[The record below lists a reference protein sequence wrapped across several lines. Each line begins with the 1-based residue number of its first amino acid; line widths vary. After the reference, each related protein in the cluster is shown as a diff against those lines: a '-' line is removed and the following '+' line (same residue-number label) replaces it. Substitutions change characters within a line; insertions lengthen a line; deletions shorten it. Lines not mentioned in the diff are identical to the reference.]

1 MTDTNI
7 DPATGEG
14 EGQDDPFAGLES
26 QATALEGAAQT
37 ATDERVQEQAAS
49 TIAATA
55 DELVEAL
62 KLVRA
67 MGAAPMAWW
76 DQYHIVWSDKAL
88 DGIAQAA
95 AAVMQRHGW
104 TMSDAWAK
112 LGPYIA
118 LIAATAPP
126 SLVTWQAVKNRQ
138 AQLAHQQRQQ
148 PARTA
153 VVPTAET
160 VQAAP

>member
-1 MTDTNI
+1 MTDTHTEVADN
-7 DPATGEG
+7 G
-14 EGQDDPFAGLES
+14 DDAFAGLES
-26 QATALEGAAQT
+26 QATALEGAAQI

-55 DELVEAL
+55 AELVEAL

-76 DQYHIVWSDKAL
+76 DQFYVVWSDRAL

-126 SLVTWQAVKNRQ
+126 SLVTWQAIKQHQ
-138 AQLAHQQRQQ
+138 AQQAQQQRQQ
-148 PARTA
+148 PARPA
-153 VVPTAET
+153 VVSTAE
-160 VQAAP
+160 VMQGAAG